1 MINVCFLVYYPH
13 TAKHMYY
20 KKKKIK
26 KTVYGNIILYSEYKC
41 FKLAIKRKKY
51 KNTFL
56 KKSEIEK

>member
-1 MINVCFLVYYPH
+1 MSAFWYIIH
-13 TAKHMYY
+13 TLLNTCII
-20 KKKKIK
+20 KKKIK
-26 KTVYGNIILYSEYKC
+26 KTVYVNIILYSEYKC

>member
-1 MINVCFLVYYPH
+1 MSAFWYIIH
-13 TAKHMYY
+13 TLLNTCII
-20 KKKKIK
+20 KKKIK